1 VSLLIAY
8 IIWSLLT
15 IFNSEDVAATDCGVQ
30 YNIWL
35 FCLLTVIIMPL
46 SSCVLSMI
54 ANLGGIPVLMAIPP
68 VVNLGFF
75 VWGFFMWMAIDT
87 ECMLFFE
94 SSYWDLLLLFKI
106 SVILLSVTFFVLCC
120 MVCIGAAMLGAGGAE
135 ALPGFAGGAKTPG
148 GDDEMDEKN
157 LALRNA
163 CSKADV
169 DEVVR
174 LLRDGAEV
182 TAREKSTGNQ
192 ALHYAAQAGRTEIC
206 KRLVEA
212 GAQID
217 QINLTGETPM
227 ACARGHAETE
237 EYLRSLGARTD
248 TGDAAASTQDYV

>member
-1 VSLLIAY
+1 VHA
-8 IIWSLLT
+8 
-15 IFNSEDVAATDCGVQ
+15 
-30 YNIWL
+30 
-35 FCLLTVIIMPL
+35 
-46 SSCVLSMI
+46 VLRI
-54 ANLGGIPVLMAIPP
+54 
-68 VVNLGFF
+68 
-75 VWGFFMWMAIDT
+75 
-87 ECMLFFE
+87 
-94 SSYWDLLLLFKI
+94 
-106 SVILLSVTFFVLCC
+106 ILLGPVIALQDQRNFAFCHVFRALLHG
-120 MVCIGAAMLGAGGAE
+120 VIGAAILGAGGAE

-237 EYLRSLGARTD
+237 EYLTSLGARTD